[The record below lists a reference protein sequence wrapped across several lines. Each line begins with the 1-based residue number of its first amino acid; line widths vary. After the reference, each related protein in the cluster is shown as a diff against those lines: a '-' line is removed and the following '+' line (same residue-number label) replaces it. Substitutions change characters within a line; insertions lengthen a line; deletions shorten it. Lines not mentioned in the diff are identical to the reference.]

1 MPGPVELI
9 PVHEYH
15 QRSKHRL
22 TAYAAGPEVLDW
34 DDQPE
39 AFRWFE
45 GASRIDLPLLA
56 DEVEAAFVDVY
67 RPERALSE
75 RSAFACLAILLER
88 ALGLAAWKSY
98 GDSRWALRCNPSSGN
113 LHPTELYV
121 ITAGLTGLVAGVYHY
136 LSRDHQL
143 EQRCQLDPRR
153 MASCLPGGSLLVA
166 LSSVHWREAW
176 KYGERAYRY
185 CQHDCG
191 HAIAALAYAAAP
203 LGYSLRLLDTWGD
216 EDIAAV
222 AGLDRAQDFAGA
234 EREHP
239 DVMLLLEPG
248 TGGVVNPD
256 VAALAAQAVEAVWY
270 GQANCL
276 SVRHSHHW
284 PVVDEIAAACRKP
297 VTAALSAEILPHRPQ
312 PLSSDCT
319 ERAMTLFL
327 RRRSAQQ
334 FDGRTSITGR
344 MLYRMLDMTLPRP
357 DVVPWSALPLE
368 TRIHLVLFVHRVEGL
383 KPGLYLF
390 CRDPGKLDRLRA
402 GLIRPEFQWRK
413 VPDCPLRPPLYSLV
427 SANCRNAAATLSCH
441 QSIAG
446 DSAFSVVM
454 LAEFDAVLEA
464 GNWMYRQLYWEA
476 GMLGQVFYL
485 EAEAAGVSGTGI
497 GCFFDDAVHETLGIK
512 DTRLQSLYH
521 FTVGGAL
528 VDERLT
534 TWPPYYHLD
543 RG

>member
-1 MPGPVELI
+1 
-9 PVHEYH
+9 
-15 QRSKHRL
+15 
-22 TAYAAGPEVLDW
+22 
-34 DDQPE
+34 
-39 AFRWFE
+39 
-45 GASRIDLPLLA
+45 
-56 DEVEAAFVDVY
+56 
-67 RPERALSE
+67 
-75 RSAFACLAILLER
+75 
-88 ALGLAAWKSY
+88 
-98 GDSRWALRCNPSSGN
+98 
-113 LHPTELYV
+113 
-121 ITAGLTGLVAGVYHY
+121 
-136 LSRDHQL
+136 
-143 EQRCQLDPRR
+143 
-153 MASCLPGGSLLVA
+153 
-166 LSSVHWREAW
+166 
-176 KYGERAYRY
+176 
-185 CQHDCG
+185 
-191 HAIAALAYAAAP
+191 
-203 LGYSLRLLDTWGD
+203 
-216 EDIAAV
+216 
-222 AGLDRAQDFAGA
+222 
-234 EREHP
+234 
-239 DVMLLLEPG
+239 
-248 TGGVVNPD
+248 
-256 VAALAAQAVEAVWY
+256 
-270 GQANCL
+270 
-276 SVRHSHHW
+276 
-284 PVVDEIAAACRKP
+284 
-297 VTAALSAEILPHRPQ
+297 
-312 PLSSDCT
+312 
-319 ERAMTLFL
+319 
-327 RRRSAQQ
+327 
-334 FDGRTSITGR
+334 
-344 MLYRMLDMTLPRP
+344 MLDMTLPRP
-357 DVVPWSALPLE
+357 DVVPWSALPWE